1 MNQLKP
7 QSLDVL
13 GVNEVL
19 LGHCLLQTESRSKL
33 TFFRMSLFAWTLDE
47 MKARAAVQ
55 KAPGSPFFF
64 LHPLLTFAECLCNTF
79 EAKVWRWFS
88 LCCLAHLGTTQAANL
103 QVADPFDAEEIEEGP
118 TSCFHLLFDSFSP
131 LLV

>member
-1 MNQLKP
+1 
-7 QSLDVL
+7 
-13 GVNEVL
+13 
-19 LGHCLLQTESRSKL
+19 
-33 TFFRMSLFAWTLDE
+33 

-55 KAPGSPFFF
+55 EAPGNLSWIKGLQAKPRDLKSVICVLFFL

-88 LCCLAHLGTTQAANL
+88 LCCWGHPGITEAANL
-103 QVADPFDAEEIEEGP
+103 QVADPSDPEEIEEDP